1 MITAFQL
8 VIDQIPTGNELGDV
22 LASFNPI
29 EIYRRI
35 RAEKYPPTPISVP
48 SRLIHVRALDHEIAS
63 IVRSR
68 QQSAKSTIEKTDY
81 RPVLDLALQDI
92 DYGSHAT
99 LPELVDQMKT
109 FLFAGH
115 DTSASMLS
123 WSYYYL
129 SFHPSCHAKLVREH
143 DHVFGV
149 DTDPRV
155 VADKIRRNP
164 TLLSRMEYTL
174 AVLKES
180 LRLRPIGDGVRYAPL
195 EGYVIRT
202 GTGAEFDASGTILNA
217 QHGGLH
223 TREESW
229 GLRAGEFDPERF
241 MGGRHVPIGYMP
253 FATRPRDCIGRN
265 LAYIEVIISCV
276 GAYCRGRLRWR

>member
-1 MITAFQL
+1 
-8 VIDQIPTGNELGDV
+8 
-22 LASFNPI
+22 
-29 EIYRRI
+29 
-35 RAEKYPPTPISVP
+35 
-48 SRLIHVRALDHEIAS
+48 
-63 IVRSR
+63 
-68 QQSAKSTIEKTDY
+68 
-81 RPVLDLALQDI
+81 
-92 DYGSHAT
+92 
-99 LPELVDQMKT
+99 MKT

-129 SFHPSCHAKLVREH
+129 SFHPSCHAKLKREH
-143 DHVFGV
+143 DAVFGV
-149 DTDPRV
+149 YTDPRV

-164 TLLSRMEYTL
+164 TLLSRLEYTL

-202 GTGAEFDASGTILNA
+202 GTGSEFDASGTILNA

-223 TREESW
+223 TREEVW
-229 GLRAGEFDPERF
+229 GLTAGEFDPERF
-241 MGGRHVPIGYMP
+241 MGGKHVPIGYMP

-265 LAYIEVIISCV
+265 LAYLEVIISCV
-276 GAYCRGRLRWR
+276 GAYCRGKLRWR